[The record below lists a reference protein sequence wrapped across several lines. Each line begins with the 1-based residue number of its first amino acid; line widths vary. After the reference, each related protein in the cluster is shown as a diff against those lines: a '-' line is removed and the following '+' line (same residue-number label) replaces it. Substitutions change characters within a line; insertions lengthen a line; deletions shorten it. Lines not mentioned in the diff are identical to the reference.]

1 MKEQV
6 KIFFNSLTWKIGS
19 TFLLILMILSA
30 VYLYIAVWT
39 AEMYYQEAVQK
50 MGSEIAPQI
59 VEENK
64 FFDDGKIDEVVLK
77 NLFHKIMVINPS
89 LEVYLLDTTGA
100 ILTYFA
106 PDKKIVMESLD
117 LDPIKKFVEEK
128 GKNFVMG
135 NNPKDPKAHSTF
147 TAAEIF
153 EEDILRGYLYII
165 ISGEEFNNAA
175 QFVFGSFMLRLALRS
190 TSITLIAAII
200 ITFVSLLLITK
211 NLRKMVAV
219 IRRFKN
225 GELDSR
231 IHFKQSGELK
241 EFANSFNE
249 MADTIVQNMKILK
262 QWIIL
267 GGSWL
272 QMFPTI

>member
-50 MGSEIAPQI
+50 MGSEIAPHI

-106 PDKKIVMESLD
+106 PDKKIVMESVD
-117 LDPIKKFVEEK
+117 LDPIKKFVEEQ

-135 NNPKDPKAHSTF
+135 NNPRDPKAHSTF
-147 TAAEIF
+147 TAAEVF
-153 EEDILRGYLYII
+153 EEDILRG
-165 ISGEEFNNAA
+165 F
-175 QFVFGSFMLRLALRS
+175 Q
-190 TSITLIAAII
+190 
-200 ITFVSLLLITK
+200 
-211 NLRKMVAV
+211 
-219 IRRFKN
+219 
-225 GELDSR
+225 
-231 IHFKQSGELK
+231 
-241 EFANSFNE
+241 
-249 MADTIVQNMKILK
+249 
-262 QWIIL
+262 
-267 GGSWL
+267 
-272 QMFPTI
+272 